1 MPSTAVEAVNRH
13 FADRAESASLN
24 FLQWFD
30 RLDAIRAKVAR
41 LIGAE
46 ATDIGFCPNAGTALS
61 WLLHGIPWRSGDEI
75 LAIDHEF
82 PNNLY
87 APRLLDTKGVRFRS
101 LPAPAGSFS
110 ADYFLDRLGPRTR
123 LVLLSSVNYS
133 NGARAPLESLAPEL
147 RRRGVLFGVDG
158 TQSVGVLRHDLRS
171 VPIDFLFVHGY
182 KWMLGPTG
190 SGFFY
195 APRGTREWLT
205 PTVVSWRS
213 HRDWRNH
220 ECLHHGR
227 PELPDEAALYEGGV
241 QSFAPLFGL
250 EASLDLI
257 LKCGPEA
264 IEDRALGLA
273 RECRQIMRSRGGL
286 MVPSLGADAASQIV
300 SVTFPESDPAV
311 LRRLLEER
319 RVAVSVRQGN
329 LRVSLHFFNSR
340 DDLQR
345 LSDALLTR

>member
-1 MPSTAVEAVNRH
+1 MDESSWRAARAMFPVLGRWAHLNSAAFGPMPSTAVEAVNRH

-133 NGARAPLESLAPEL
+133 NGGSRSAGVARSEL

-158 TQSVGVLRHDLRS
+158 THRRRS
-171 VPIDFLFVHGY
+171 V
-182 KWMLGPTG
+182 
-190 SGFFY
+190 
-195 APRGTREWLT
+195 APRS
-205 PTVVSWRS
+205 PQRS
-213 HRDWRNH
+213 
-220 ECLHHGR
+220 
-227 PELPDEAALYEGGV
+227 
-241 QSFAPLFGL
+241 
-250 EASLDLI
+250 
-257 LKCGPEA
+257 
-264 IEDRALGLA
+264 DR
-273 RECRQIMRSRGGL
+273 
-286 MVPSLGADAASQIV
+286 
-300 SVTFPESDPAV
+300 F
-311 LRRLLEER
+311 
-319 RVAVSVRQGN
+319 SVRPWIQ
-329 LRVSLHFFNSR
+329 V
-340 DDLQR
+340 
-345 LSDALLTR
+345 DARPDG